1 MTGRKI
7 ITFTWT
13 LLLAGILAVP
23 TCMTSCGHDEPESK
37 ENSNHRNDDQAQE
50 SDPESD
56 PNENKDNDSYPDTE
70 QSPIIGSWINISDES
85 IYSFDNEG
93 NFEAKQKDGTLI
105 ESGPYTYDE
114 LKQHLYISID
124 NGHEV
129 FVRSYRCIIDASS
142 MTLYDINGKKKEF
155 KKAAA

>member
-7 ITFTWT
+7 INFTWAI
-13 LLLAGILAVP
+13 LLAGILAVP
-23 TCMTSCGHDEPESK
+23 TCMTSCGHDEPEAK
-37 ENSNHRNDDQAQE
+37 ENSNHRNDDRDA
-50 SDPESD
+50 ESD
-56 PNENKDNDSYPDTE
+56 PNENKGNDSDSDAE
-70 QSPIIGSWINISDES
+70 QSPIVGSWINISDES
-85 IYSFDNEG
+85 IYSFDGEG

-155 KKAAA
+155 KKRDA

>member
-13 LLLAGILAVP
+13 ILLTGILAVP
-23 TCMTSCGHDEPESK
+23 ICMTSCGHDEPESK
-37 ENSNHRNDDQAQE
+37 ENSNHRNDDP
-50 SDPESD
+50 DPESD
-56 PNENKDNDSYPDTE
+56 PNENKGNDSDSDVE

-85 IYSFDNEG
+85 IYSFDGEG
-93 NFEAKQKDGTLI
+93 NFEAKQKNGTLI

-129 FVRSYRCIIDASS
+129 FVRSYRCIIDVSS
-142 MTLYDINGKKKEF
+142 MTLYDINGNKKEF
-155 KKAAA
+155 KKRDA

>member
-13 LLLAGILAVP
+13 ILLTGILAVP
-23 TCMTSCGHDEPESK
+23 TCMTSCGHDEPEAK
-37 ENSNHRNDDQAQE
+37 ENSNHRNDDPAQE

-56 PNENKDNDSYPDTE
+56 PNENKGNDSDAE

-85 IYSFDNEG
+85 IYSFDGEG
-93 NFEAKQKDGTLI
+93 NFEAKQKNGTLI

-129 FVRSYRCIIDASS
+129 FVRSYKCIIDVSS
-142 MTLYDINGKKKEF
+142 MTLYDINGNKKEF
-155 KKAAA
+155 KKRDA

>member
-7 ITFTWT
+7 INFTWT
-13 LLLAGILAVP
+13 ILLTGILAVP

-37 ENSNHRNDDQAQE
+37 ENSNHRNDDP
-50 SDPESD
+50 DPESD
-56 PNENKDNDSYPDTE
+56 PNENKGNDSDSDAE

-85 IYSFDNEG
+85 IYSFDTEG
-93 NFEAKQKDGTLI
+93 NFEAKQKNGTLI

-129 FVRSYRCIIDASS
+129 FVRSYRCIIDVSS
-142 MTLYDINGKKKEF
+142 MTLYDINGNKKEF
-155 KKAAA
+155 KKRDA

>member
-56 PNENKDNDSYPDTE
+56 PNENKGNDSDAE

-129 FVRSYRCIIDASS
+129 FVRSYRCIIDVSS
-142 MTLYDINGKKKEF
+142 MTLYDINGNKKEF
-155 KKAAA
+155 KKRDA

>member
-13 LLLAGILAVP
+13 ILLTGILAVP

-37 ENSNHRNDDQAQE
+37 ENSNHRNDD
-50 SDPESD
+50 PESD
-56 PNENKDNDSYPDTE
+56 PNENKGNDSDSDAE

-85 IYSFDNEG
+85 IYSFDTEG
-93 NFEAKQKDGTLI
+93 NFEAKQKNGTLI

-129 FVRSYRCIIDASS
+129 FVRSYRCIIDVSS
-142 MTLYDINGKKKEF
+142 MTLYDINGNKKEF
-155 KKAAA
+155 KKRDA

>member
-13 LLLAGILAVP
+13 ILLAGILAVP

-37 ENSNHRNDDQAQE
+37 ENSNHRNDDP
-50 SDPESD
+50 DPESD
-56 PNENKDNDSYPDTE
+56 PNENKGNDSDSDVE

-85 IYSFDNEG
+85 IYSFDGEG
-93 NFEAKQKDGTLI
+93 NFEAKQKNGTLI

-129 FVRSYRCIIDASS
+129 FVRSYRCIIDVSS
-142 MTLYDINGKKKEF
+142 MTLYDINGNKKEF
-155 KKAAA
+155 KKRDA